1 FPIFILLLVFSE
13 NLHIRMLQP
22 ANPLFAPIYGASV
35 LGAVNPASMAMHG
48 LYSVPTMVAI
58 WTPIAKVLLV
68 VGIVLLMIVFGP
80 VCTATA
86 YIFRNMVKGEPLFLL
101 TDFKYA
107 IKRNLKQ
114 EFTLGILDFIILG
127 LLTYDIYFFY
137 LNINGTLTG
146 IFFYMSIVFA
156 AVYFVM
162 RFYLYIMMVT
172 FDLSIPKLLKN
183 AFIFSIL
190 GFKRNILGFFGIIL
204 TVALN
209 VIITIVYV
217 PIGIVL
223 PFMIT
228 AGLCMYIAAYTAW
241 PKIKEIMID
250 PYYNDDGTPIETN
263 K

>member
-1 FPIFILLLVFSE
+1 
-13 NLHIRMLQP
+13 
-22 ANPLFAPIYGASV
+22 
-35 LGAVNPASMAMHG
+35 
-48 LYSVPTMVAI
+48 
-58 WTPIAKVLLV
+58 
-68 VGIVLLMIVFGP
+68 
-80 VCTATA
+80 
-86 YIFRNMVKGEPLFLL
+86 
-101 TDFKYA
+101 
-107 IKRNLKQ
+107 
-114 EFTLGILDFIILG
+114 
-127 LLTYDIYFFY
+127 
-137 LNINGTLTG
+137 
-146 IFFYMSIVFA
+146 
-156 AVYFVM
+156 
-162 RFYLYIMMVT
+162 MVT